1 MDRDIYHDD
10 VLFGRGTL
18 LASHR
23 GLSHTARRFCASV
36 SDVEVLTMVICGA
49 FFKLRRDTD
58 LCASFWAH
66 SRSFFPALTGSHALC
81 AASRQPRILRSLDY
95 VLMIR
100 GRDAKRVDVKDFYAT
115 SAWEI

>member
-1 MDRDIYHDD
+1 MDRDIYHDG

-49 FFKLRRDTD
+49 FFKLRQDTE
-58 LCASFWAH
+58 LFASFRVY
-66 SRSFFPALTGSHALC
+66 SRSFFPAFTDRTVC
-81 AASRQPRILRSLDY
+81 VRQAANLVRSGHW
-95 VLMIR
+95 LM
-100 GRDAKRVDVKDFYAT
+100 D
-115 SAWEI
+115 